1 MKNEDCK
8 FSAVGLHLGERSLH
22 AVEVRREGGR
32 PVLWRI
38 GRAPLPVELA
48 PEALLRAEA
57 QEQLA
62 EALRRLFEG
71 SGIDRRSVALSV
83 GGNFSVIKRV
93 PLEVASDEER
103 REQITWEASQHL
115 IDPVSDYCIDCHAF
129 GRTAFLIAVR
139 RQMAD
144 ACRGVC
150 ECAGLG
156 LKGVEVDP
164 LSLFYACRM
173 ASGDASGE
181 EARGASAV
189 YVGGRWASCISTWGA
204 DLTGVEVVRLDRG
217 GWRLRAGADEERME
231 TKEAAVRALGRRI
244 AGGLVPER
252 RNGGTARERRVL
264 LSGDR
269 QVVEEVGR
277 WWTGMEPLS
286 VAFIDPFAGA
296 DLGSLPA
303 DQRPLLDWRTGFAV
317 SAGAA
322 YKNLCA

>member
-1 MKNEDCK
+1 MSDS
-8 FSAVGLHLGERSLH
+8 SAVGLHLGERALH
-22 AVEVRREGGR
+22 AVEVRREGGC
-32 PVLWRI
+32 PVLWRV
-38 GRAPLPVELA
+38 GRASLPVELA
-48 PEALLRAEA
+48 PEVLLREEA
-57 QEQLA
+57 QAQLA
-62 EALRRLFEG
+62 EALRGLFEA
-71 SGIDRRSVALSV
+71 SGIDRGGVALSV

-103 REQITWEASQHL
+103 REQIAWEASQHL
-115 IDPVSDYCIDCHAF
+115 IDPASDYCIDYHAF

-139 RQMAD
+139 RQVAD

-150 ECAGLG
+150 ERAGLG

-173 ASGDASGE
+173 ASGDAPGE
-181 EARGASAV
+181 GGRGASAV
-189 YVGGRWASCISTWGA
+189 YVGGRWASCISTWGG
-204 DLTGVEVVRLDRG
+204 DLTAVEVVRLDRG
-217 GWRLRAGADEERME
+217 GWRLRAGSEEERME
-231 TKEAAVRALGRRI
+231 AKEAAVRALGRRI

-269 QVVEEVGR
+269 QAVEEVGR

-286 VAFIDPFAGA
+286 VAFIDPFARA
-296 DLGSLPA
+296 DLRALPA
-303 DQRPLLDWRTGFAV
+303 GQRPLLDWRTGFAV

-322 YKNLCA
+322 YKNL